1 MVPNTFEALTLSGK
15 LDWFR
20 YDVGY
25 LWNIKPRDS
34 NDFISMSRQ
43 AGVPGDGDGMVL
55 SAFAFTPIKDLS
67 SMPRTILSSTPTTRS
82 SPRGSTRFR

>member
-1 MVPNTFEALTLSGK
+1 MVPNTFEAVMLSGK

-25 LWNIKPRDS
+25 VWKIKPRDS

-43 AGVPGDGDGMVL
+43 AGAGGDDEGLVL
-55 SAFAFTPIKDLS
+55 ERADPHADQGL
-67 SMPRTILSSTPTTRS
+67 
-82 SPRGSTRFR
+82 